1 MPLRPVAT
9 TRAGPRVVS
18 VGITHPVTKTARH
31 IFRMERKAKTKA
43 NHDAEEDAVNM
54 EAKGSTWQG
63 LQPST
68 CSRFLKKL
76 EMRSKSFMAGP
87 REGRGKL
94 GGRASIHCPRPISL
108 SKGMRRWESNM
119 VGSEQRLVEVGNDG
133 VHAGVVGW
141 QQQGA
146 NQRSGQNRSRI
157 GSSTVTENAAK
168 AKAARLGGQGG
179 LEACPRRK
187 CSRATRFQALKNCQ
201 VVRLQCILMER
212 GWGDP
217 TGVYKL

>member
-1 MPLRPVAT
+1 
-9 TRAGPRVVS
+9 
-18 VGITHPVTKTARH
+18 
-31 IFRMERKAKTKA
+31 
-43 NHDAEEDAVNM
+43 M

-94 GGRASIHCPRPISL
+94 GGRASIHCPRQILL

-146 NQRSGQNRSRI
+146 NRRRGQNRSRI

-179 LEACPRRK
+179 LSTSKSGPKLVCFVHFDLEMCFAPQRRALF
-187 CSRATRFQALKNCQ
+187 RHLNFQKWS
-201 VVRLQCILMER
+201 EH
-212 GWGDP
+212 
-217 TGVYKL
+217 GVLCTF

>member
-94 GGRASIHCPRPISL
+94 GRPCFYPL
-108 SKGMRRWESNM
+108 PETNH
-119 VGSEQRLVEVGNDG
+119 VVEG
-133 VHAGVVGW
+133 
-141 QQQGA
+141 
-146 NQRSGQNRSRI
+146 
-157 GSSTVTENAAK
+157 NAAVGEQHGRQR
-168 AKAARLGGQGG
+168 A
-179 LEACPRRK
+179 
-187 CSRATRFQALKNCQ
+187 ATR
-201 VVRLQCILMER
+201 
-212 GWGDP
+212 
-217 TGVYKL
+217 

>member
-1 MPLRPVAT
+1 M
-9 TRAGPRVVS
+9 
-18 VGITHPVTKTARH
+18 
-31 IFRMERKAKTKA
+31 
-43 NHDAEEDAVNM
+43 
-54 EAKGSTWQG
+54 
-63 LQPST
+63 
-68 CSRFLKKL
+68 
-76 EMRSKSFMAGP
+76 
-87 REGRGKL
+87 
-94 GGRASIHCPRPISL
+94 L
-108 SKGMRRWESNM
+108 SKGMRRWESNI

-146 NQRSGQNRSRI
+146 NRRSGQNRSRI

-179 LEACPRRK
+179 LEACPWHK
-187 CSRATRFQALKNCQ
+187 CSCATGFQALKNCQ

>member
-63 LQPST
+63 LRPST

-94 GGRASIHCPRPISL
+94 GGRASIHCPRQILL

-146 NQRSGQNRSRI
+146 NRRSGQNRSRI

-179 LEACPRRK
+179 LEACLPGRTT
-187 CSRATRFQALKNCQ
+187 S
-201 VVRLQCILMER
+201 MHPD
-212 GWGDP
+212 G
-217 TGVYKL
+217 TGVG